1 MNFDLLHRVL
11 RFEIFLHRDGQL
23 RVVHAILDFKPI
35 SNRFQVS
42 KHIIK
47 ARNSRLIL
55 VDVAIEGFIRKP
67 PPEGT
72 QVVEL
77 PTFKGPQPVVEEI
90 TSLDKEAKTES
101 ENNT

>member
-23 RVVHAILDFKPI
+23 RAVHAILDFKPI